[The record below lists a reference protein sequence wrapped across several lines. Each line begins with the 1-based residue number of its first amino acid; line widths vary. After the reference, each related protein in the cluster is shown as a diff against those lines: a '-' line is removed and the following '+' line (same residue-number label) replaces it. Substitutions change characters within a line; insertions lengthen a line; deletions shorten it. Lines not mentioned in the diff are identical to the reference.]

1 MATRKKSARST
12 RASTRK
18 KTKRKKRVKT
28 AGAATATRSRSRST
42 SGTRKKTIG
51 TRGRGAIRDA
61 SLDVLRAEIKR
72 RIETL
77 EKRRQVLLTE
87 LDTVESEIAVAAGT
101 LGGNG
106 YHRPGSGRGRT
117 RRRPRNEL
125 NLVESLQ
132 KVLKSKTMSV
142 TEMSGAVQ
150 RAGYRTTS
158 PNFRTIVNQTLIKNP
173 KLFKRVSRG
182 RYTAK

>member
-1 MATRKKSARST
+1 MATRKKSARAP
-12 RASTRK
+12 RAR
-18 KTKRKKRVKT
+18 KTKRKKRSKT
-28 AGAATATRSRSRST
+28 AGRTTSTQTKSRGT
-42 SGTRKKTIG
+42 VTRKKTTG
-51 TRGRGAIRDA
+51 PRRRGAIRDA
-61 SLDVLRAEIKR
+61 SLDALRSEIKR

-77 EKRRQVLLTE
+77 EKRRQSLLSE
-87 LDTVESEIAVAAGT
+87 LDSVESEIAVAAGT

-106 YHRPGSGRGRT
+106 YVRSSSGRRP
-117 RRRPRNEL
+117 RRRPRNEK
-125 NLVESLQ
+125 NLVESLR
-132 KVLKSKTMSV
+132 KLLKGTTMSV

>member
-1 MATRKKSARST
+1 MATKKKGARAP
-12 RASTRK
+12 RATTRK
-18 KTKRKKRVKT
+18 STKRKKRTKSL
-28 AGAATATRSRSRST
+28 GRATTTRSRARDSGRTATTRRST
-42 SGTRKKTIG
+42 
-51 TRGRGAIRDA
+51 GAIRDA
-61 SLDVLRAEIKR
+61 SIDALRDEIKR

-77 EKRRQVLLTE
+77 ETRRQELLTE
-87 LDTVESEIAVAAGT
+87 LDSVESEIAVAAGS

-106 YHRPGSGRGRT
+106 YVRPRSASRGRT

-132 KVLKSKTMSV
+132 KVLKGTTMSV
-142 TEMSGAVQ
+142 TEMAGAVQ
-150 RAGYRTTS
+150 RAGYKTTS